1 MSINV
6 IQLVQGALTES
17 VLQQLATKLG
27 VAPEAAKRVVGMV
40 APALVGSLMN
50 KAASPEGARGL
61 FSSIMSPDSNANI
74 VEMLPQLVH
83 GDGLQSLLASGT
95 RLVSGV
101 ASEDRVNAL
110 SNAVAAKT
118 GVSVGATHALGG
130 IVTATMFGVLKHYFT
145 KSGGNVGQL
154 PTLLGHQLPMVKAS
168 MTEEVASALGLGGA
182 ASFLSG
188 VAAQMKAVSSHL
200 EHPSMVGNASHA
212 VNPSLDRIVVEEKA
226 RSKKWWW
233 LAVAAALALLAL
245 LFGRSCG
252 NQTTVAP
259 APAAAPVAASAAAP
273 VVTSTPTVAA
283 EAASDAASATDAA
296 SASASAP
303 APASAPAAAPAPTKD
318 ALLTFTVDKL
328 GAPTIHAT
336 VGSEEEKAKL
346 LAALTAKFGADHLN
360 ATITVDPD
368 TKPASWLDKLDG
380 LLPLMQLPGAEAK
393 LSGEKIELSG
403 TAADVRNGW
412 MDKLKTLFGAG
423 FTIGTFNVTQA
434 VQSAKDSFM
443 SAFSSLSDDC
453 SATDVA
459 KVLNLQVI
467 NFRTGSDVPPQ
478 DAQLALAKS
487 AQVLKTCEG
496 KGKAVKLTV
505 GGYSDNV
512 GQASTNLTL
521 SKKRA
526 EAVRAFLVKHGV
538 SADSLTAQGFG
549 DANPIADNATAS
561 GRFAN
566 RRIDFSVQQ

>member
-27 VAPEAAKRVVGMV
+27 VAPEAAKRVVGMI

-61 FSSIMSPDSNANI
+61 FASIMSPDSNANI
-74 VEMLPQLVH
+74 VDMLPQLVH
-83 GDGLQSLLASGT
+83 GDGLQSLLAAGT
-95 RLVSGV
+95 RLAGGV
-101 ASEDRVNAL
+101 ASDDRLNAL
-110 SNAVAAKT
+110 SNAVASKT
-118 GVSVGATHALGG
+118 GVSAGATHALSG
-130 IVTATMFGVLKHYFT
+130 IVMTTIFGVLKHYFT
-145 KSGGNVGQL
+145 KADGNVGQL

-168 MTEEVASALGLGGA
+168 MTEDISSALGLGGA
-182 ASFLSG
+182 GSFLSG

-200 EHPSMVGNASHA
+200 EHPSTIGGSSTA
-212 VNPSLDRIVVEEKA
+212 VNPSLDRIVMEEKA
-226 RSKKWWW
+226 GSKKWWW

-245 LFGRSCG
+245 LFGGSCVK
-252 NQTTVAP
+252 QEPLAT
-259 APAAAPVAASAAAP
+259 APAAAPVVSSTP
-273 VVTSTPTVAA
+273 VVAP
-283 EAASDAASATDAA
+283 E
-296 SASASAP
+296 P
-303 APASAPAAAPAPTKD
+303 APALAAAPAPTKD

-336 VGSEEEKAKL
+336 VGSEEEKTKL
-346 LAALTAKFGADHLN
+346 LAALTEKFGADHLN

-368 TKPASWLDKLDG
+368 TKAASWLDKLDG
-380 LLPLMQLPGAEAK
+380 LLPLMQLPGAEAR

-403 TAADVRNGW
+403 AAADVRNGW

-423 FTIGTFNVTQA
+423 FTIGTFDVKQA
-434 VQSAKDSFM
+434 VENAKESFM

-453 SATDVA
+453 SSTDVA

-487 AQVLKTCEG
+487 AEMLKACET
-496 KGKAVKLTV
+496 KGKTVKLNV

-512 GQASTNLTL
+512 GPASTNLAL

-538 SADSLTAQGFG
+538 SADALTAQGYG
-549 DANPIADNATAS
+549 DAHPIADNATAS

-566 RRIDFSVQQ
+566 RRIDFAVQE

>member
-27 VAPEAAKRVVGMV
+27 VAPEAAKRVVGMI

-50 KAASPEGARGL
+50 KAASPEGARSL
-61 FSSIMSPDSNANI
+61 FASIMSPDSNANI
-74 VEMLPQLVH
+74 VAMLPQLVH
-83 GDGLQSLLASGT
+83 GDGLQSLLAAGT
-95 RLVSGV
+95 RLFSGV
-101 ASEDRVNAL
+101 SSEERVNAL
-110 SNAVAAKT
+110 SNTVAAKT
-118 GVSVGATHALGG
+118 GVSAGATHALSG
-130 IVTATMFGVLKHYFT
+130 IVTTTLFGVLKHYFT
-145 KSGGNVGQL
+145 KADGAVGQL
-154 PTLLGHQLPMVKAS
+154 PTLLGHQLPMVKAG
-168 MTEEVASALGLGGA
+168 MTEDIAGALGLGGA
-182 ASFLSG
+182 GSFLSG
-188 VAAQMKAVSSHL
+188 IAAQMKAVSSHL
-200 EHPSMVGNASHA
+200 DHPSMVSGASPAINA
-212 VNPSLDRIVVEEKA
+212 SLDRIVVEEKA
-226 RSKKWWW
+226 GSKKWWW
-233 LAVAAALALLAL
+233 LAVAAAIALFAL
-245 LFGRSCG
+245 LFGRSCV
-252 NQTTVAP
+252 NQKPLAV
-259 APAAAPVAASAAAP
+259 APAAAPVAVSMPAA
-273 VVTSTPTVAA
+273 AA
-283 EAASDAASATDAA
+283 EAA
-296 SASASAP
+296 P
-303 APASAPAAAPAPTKD
+303 EPAAAPAPTKD

-336 VGSEEEKAKL
+336 VGSEEEKARL

-360 ATITVDPD
+360 ATIAVDPD

-393 LSGEKIELSG
+393 LSGETIELSG
-403 TAADVRNGW
+403 SAADARNGW

-423 FTIGTFNVTQA
+423 FTIGTFDVKQA
-434 VQSAKDSFM
+434 VENAKESFM
-443 SAFSSLSDDC
+443 SAFSSLSNDC
-453 SATDVA
+453 SAADVV

-487 AQVLKTCEG
+487 AEVLKACEKNG
-496 KGKAVKLTV
+496 KTVKLNV

-512 GQASTNLTL
+512 GPAGTNLAL

-549 DANPIADNATAS
+549 DAHPVADNSTAS

-566 RRIDFSVQQ
+566 RRIDFAVQE

>member
-1 MSINV
+1 MSINI

-27 VAPEAAKRVVGMV
+27 VAPEAAKRVVGMI
-40 APALVGSLMN
+40 APAMVGSLMN
-50 KAASPEGARGL
+50 KASSPEGARGL
-61 FSSIMSPDSNANI
+61 FASIMSPDSNANI

-95 RLVSGV
+95 RLATGV
-101 ASEDRVNAL
+101 ASEDRINAM

-130 IVTATMFGVLKHYFT
+130 IVTTALFGVLKHYFT
-145 KSGGNVGQL
+145 RSSGNVGQL

-168 MTEEVASALGLGGA
+168 MSEDISSALGLGGA
-182 ASFLSG
+182 GTFLSG
-188 VAAQMKAVSSHL
+188 VAALLKAVSSHL
-200 EHPSMVGNASHA
+200 EHPSTSSGTSSAT
-212 VNPSLDRIVVEEKA
+212 NPSLDKIVVEEKA

-245 LFGRSCG
+245 LFGRSCT
-252 NQTTVAP
+252 NQQSLTTAP
-259 APAAAPVAASAAAP
+259 AEAP
-273 VVTSTPTVAA
+273 VVTSTPAVA
-283 EAASDAASATDAA
+283 EPAS
-296 SASASAP
+296 
-303 APASAPAAAPAPTKD
+303 APASAPAAVAAPAPTKD

-403 TAADVRNGW
+403 SAADARNGW
-412 MDKLKTLFGAG
+412 MDKLKSLFGAG
-423 FTIGTFNVTQA
+423 FTVGTFDVKQA
-434 VQSAKDSFM
+434 VESAKESFM
-443 SAFSSLSDDC
+443 SAFSSLNSDC
-453 SATDVA
+453 APADVA

-487 AQVLKTCEG
+487 AQMLKSCQDA
-496 KGKAVKLTV
+496 GKAVKLNI

-512 GQASTNLTL
+512 GLASSNLAL

-538 SADSLTAQGFG
+538 SADSLMAQGYG
-549 DANPIADNATAS
+549 DQHPIADNSTAS

-566 RRIDFSVQQ
+566 RRIDFAVQE

>member
-27 VAPEAAKRVVGMV
+27 VAPEAAKRVVGMI

-50 KAASPEGARGL
+50 KAASPEGARSL
-61 FSSIMSPDSNANI
+61 FASIMSPDANANI
-74 VEMLPQLVH
+74 VDMLPQLVH

-95 RLVSGV
+95 RLASGV
-101 ASEDRVNAL
+101 ASEERVNAL
-110 SNAVAAKT
+110 SNAVASKT

-130 IVTATMFGVLKHYFT
+130 IVTTTLFGVLKHYFT

-200 EHPSMVGNASHA
+200 EHPSMVGGASA
-212 VNPSLDRIVVEEKA
+212 AINPSLDRIVVEEKA

-245 LFGRSCG
+245 LFGRSCV
-252 NQTTVAP
+252 NQQAQAP

-273 VVTSTPTVAA
+273 VVTSTPVVAA
-283 EAASDAASATDAA
+283 EAASAVASEA
-296 SASASAP
+296 

-453 SATDVA
+453 SAADIA

-512 GQASTNLTL
+512 GQASTNLAL

-566 RRIDFSVQQ
+566 RRIDFAVQQ

>member
-27 VAPEAAKRVVGMV
+27 VAPEAAKRVVGMI

-50 KAASPEGARGL
+50 KAASPEGARSL
-61 FSSIMSPDSNANI
+61 FASIMSPDSNANI

-95 RLVSGV
+95 RLASGV
-101 ASEDRVNAL
+101 ASEERVNAL

-130 IVTATMFGVLKHYFT
+130 IVTTALFGVLKHYFT

-168 MTEEVASALGLGGA
+168 MTEDVASALGLGGA
-182 ASFLSG
+182 GSFLSG

-200 EHPSMVGNASHA
+200 EHPSTAGASAA

-273 VVTSTPTVAA
+273 VVTSTPAVAA
-283 EAASDAASATDAA
+283 EAASDVASEV
-296 SASASAP
+296 

-360 ATITVDPD
+360 ATIAVDPD

-403 TAADVRNGW
+403 SAADVRNGW

-453 SATDVA
+453 TAADVT

-487 AQVLKTCEG
+487 AEVLKACEA
-496 KGKAVKLTV
+496 KGKTVKLNV

-512 GQASTNLTL
+512 GQPNTNLSL

-566 RRIDFSVQQ
+566 RRIDFSVQE

>member
-1 MSINV
+1 MSINI

-27 VAPEAAKRVVGMV
+27 VAPEAAKRVVGMI
-40 APALVGSLMN
+40 APAMVGSLMN
-50 KAASPEGARGL
+50 KASSPEGARGL
-61 FSSIMSPDSNANI
+61 FASIMSPDSNANI
-74 VEMLPQLVH
+74 VDMLPQLVH

-95 RLVSGV
+95 RLATSV
-101 ASEDRVNAL
+101 ASEDRINGL

-130 IVTATMFGVLKHYFT
+130 IVTTAMFGVLKHYFT
-145 KSGGNVGQL
+145 RSGGNVGQL

-168 MTEEVASALGLGGA
+168 MSEDISTALGLGGA
-182 ASFLSG
+182 GTFLTG
-188 VAAQMKAVSSHL
+188 VAAQLKAVSSHL
-200 EHPSMVGNASHA
+200 EHPSTAGGSPSV
-212 VNPSLDRIVVEEKA
+212 VNSSLEKIVVEEKA
-226 RSKKWWW
+226 ASKKWWW
-233 LAVAAALALLAL
+233 LALAAALALLAL
-245 LFGRSCG
+245 LFGRSC
-252 NQTTVAP
+252 TTQQPMAT
-259 APAAAPVAASAAAP
+259 ALAEAP
-273 VVTSTPTVAA
+273 VVNSTPAVAA
-283 EAASDAASATDAA
+283 QPASE
-296 SASASAP
+296 
-303 APASAPAAAPAPTKD
+303 PASAPAAVAAPVPTKD

-328 GAPTIHAT
+328 GAPAIAAT

-360 ATITVDPD
+360 ATITVDPE

-403 TAADVRNGW
+403 TAADARNGW
-412 MDKLKTLFGAG
+412 MDKLKSLFGAG
-423 FTIGTFNVTQA
+423 FTIGTFDAKQA
-434 VQSAKDSFM
+434 VENAKESFM
-443 SAFSSLSDDC
+443 SAFSSLKDDC
-453 SATDVA
+453 APADVA

-487 AQVLKTCEG
+487 AEMLKSCQDTG
-496 KGKAVKLTV
+496 KTVKLNI

-512 GQASTNLTL
+512 GLASSNLTL

-538 SADSLTAQGFG
+538 SADALTAQGYG
-549 DANPIADNATAS
+549 DQHPIADNSTAS

-566 RRIDFSVQQ
+566 RRIDFAIQE

>member
-27 VAPEAAKRVVGMV
+27 VAPEAAKRVVGMI

-50 KAASPEGARGL
+50 KAASPEGVRSL
-61 FSSIMSPDSNANI
+61 FASIMSPDANANI
-74 VEMLPQLVH
+74 VDMLPQLVH

-95 RLVSGV
+95 RLASGV
-101 ASEDRVNAL
+101 ASEERVNAL

-130 IVTATMFGVLKHYFT
+130 IVTTALFGMLKHYFT

-168 MTEEVASALGLGGA
+168 MTEDVASALGLGGA
-182 ASFLSG
+182 GSFLSG

-200 EHPSMVGNASHA
+200 EHPSTVGASIGI
-212 VNPSLDRIVVEEKA
+212 NPSLDRIVVEEKA

-233 LAVAAALALLAL
+233 LAVAAALALL
-245 LFGRSCG
+245 FGRSCG
-252 NQTTVAP
+252 NQPAQPLAT
-259 APAAAPVAASAAAP
+259 APAAAPVVSSTRVVAP
-273 VVTSTPTVAA
+273 
-283 EAASDAASATDAA
+283 E
-296 SASASAP
+296 
-303 APASAPAAAPAPTKD
+303 PASAPVAAPAPTKD

-368 TKPASWLDKLDG
+368 TKPASWLDKLDA

-403 TAADVRNGW
+403 SAADVRNGW

-423 FTIGTFNVTQA
+423 FTIGTFDVKQA
-434 VQSAKDSFM
+434 VENAKGSFM
-443 SAFSSLSDDC
+443 SAFASLSDDC
-453 SATDVA
+453 SAADVT

-487 AQVLKTCEG
+487 AEVLKVRG
-496 KGKAVKLTV
+496 KGQDREVERGRLF
-505 GGYSDNV
+505 
-512 GQASTNLTL
+512 GQC
-521 SKKRA
+521 RPG
-526 EAVRAFLVKHGV
+526 KHESGV
-538 SADSLTAQGFG
+538 VEE
-549 DANPIADNATAS
+549 AS
-561 GRFAN
+561 GSRARVPREAWCFC
-566 RRIDFSVQQ
+566 

>member
-1 MSINV
+1 
-6 IQLVQGALTES
+6 
-17 VLQQLATKLG
+17 
-27 VAPEAAKRVVGMV
+27 
-40 APALVGSLMN
+40 
-50 KAASPEGARGL
+50 
-61 FSSIMSPDSNANI
+61 
-74 VEMLPQLVH
+74 
-83 GDGLQSLLASGT
+83 
-95 RLVSGV
+95 
-101 ASEDRVNAL
+101 
-110 SNAVAAKT
+110 
-118 GVSVGATHALGG
+118 
-130 IVTATMFGVLKHYFT
+130 
-145 KSGGNVGQL
+145 
-154 PTLLGHQLPMVKAS
+154 MVKAS
-168 MTEEVASALGLGGA
+168 MTEDVASALGLGGA
-182 ASFLSG
+182 VSFLSG

-200 EHPSMVGNASHA
+200 EHPSTVGATIGT
-212 VNPSLDRIVVEEKA
+212 NPSLDRIVVEEKA

-252 NQTTVAP
+252 NQPAQPLAT
-259 APAAAPVAASAAAP
+259 APAAAPVVSSTP
-273 VVTSTPTVAA
+273 VVSP
-283 EAASDAASATDAA
+283 E
-296 SASASAP
+296 
-303 APASAPAAAPAPTKD
+303 PASAPAAAPAPAKD

-328 GAPTIHAT
+328 GAPTIQAT

-393 LSGEKIELSG
+393 LSGEKVELSG
-403 TAADVRNGW
+403 SAADVRNGW

-434 VQSAKDSFM
+434 VESAKESFM
-443 SAFSSLSDDC
+443 SAFASLSDDC
-453 SATDVA
+453 SAADVT

-487 AQVLKTCEG
+487 AEVLKACET
-496 KGKAVKLTV
+496 KGKTVKLNV

-512 GQASTNLTL
+512 GPASTNLAL

-566 RRIDFSVQQ
+566 RRIDFSVQE

>member
-27 VAPEAAKRVVGMV
+27 VAPEAAKRVVGMI

-61 FSSIMSPDSNANI
+61 FASIMSPDSNANI
-74 VEMLPQLVH
+74 VDMLPQLVH

-95 RLVSGV
+95 RLASGV
-101 ASEDRVNAL
+101 ASEERVNAL

-130 IVTATMFGVLKHYFT
+130 IVTTALFGVLKHYFT

-168 MTEEVASALGLGGA
+168 MTEDLASALGLGGA
-182 ASFLSG
+182 GSFLSG

-200 EHPSMVGNASHA
+200 EHPSTVGVSSST
-212 VNPSLDRIVVEEKA
+212 VNSSLDRIVVEEKA

-233 LAVAAALALLAL
+233 LAVAAAIALLAL
-245 LFGRSCG
+245 LFGRSCV
-252 NQTTVAP
+252 NQQAQP
-259 APAAAPVAASAAAP
+259 LASAPAAAPVVSSTP
-273 VVTSTPTVAA
+273 VVAP
-283 EAASDAASATDAA
+283 E
-296 SASASAP
+296 P
-303 APASAPAAAPAPTKD
+303 APAPAAAPAPTKD

-412 MDKLKTLFGAG
+412 MDKLKTLFGAS
-423 FTIGTFNVTQA
+423 FTIGTFDVKQA
-434 VQSAKDSFM
+434 VENAKESFM

-453 SATDVA
+453 SSADVA

-487 AQVLKTCEG
+487 AEMLKACET
-496 KGKAVKLTV
+496 KGKTVKLNV

-512 GQASTNLTL
+512 GPASTNLVL

-538 SADSLTAQGFG
+538 AADSLTAQGFG
-549 DANPIADNATAS
+549 DEHPIADNSTAS

-566 RRIDFSVQQ
+566 RRIDFAVQE